1 MLLAIYAA
9 SNFLSLFIY
18 NSTKSR
24 LFILYRKIVKSVD
37 IVARLTH
44 SSNATAKGIMYLAAN
59 KDAF

>member
-9 SNFLSLFIY
+9 FNFLSLFIC

-24 LFILYRKIVKSVD
+24 PFVLYRKIVKSVD
-37 IVARLTH
+37 VAAKLAH
-44 SSNATAKGIMYLAAN
+44 SSNATTKGIMCLAAN

>member
-1 MLLAIYAA
+1 MLLAICAA
-9 SNFLSLFIY
+9 FNFLSLFIY

-37 IVARLTH
+37 IVARLAH
-44 SSNATAKGIMYLAAN
+44 SSNATTKGIMCLAAN

>member
-9 SNFLSLFIY
+9 FNFLSLFIY

-24 LFILYRKIVKSVD
+24 LFILYRKIVKSVN
-37 IVARLTH
+37 VAARLAH
-44 SSNATAKGIMYLAAN
+44 SSNATTKGIVYLAAN

>member
-9 SNFLSLFIY
+9 FNFLSLFIY

-24 LFILYRKIVKSVD
+24 LFILYKKIVKSVNV
-37 IVARLTH
+37 VAKLTH
-44 SSNATAKGIMYLAAN
+44 SSNTTAKGIIYLAAN